1 MPSEQCDSE
10 ASGSFK
16 ELNGAIRGQQCHV
29 RPTQRLAQP
38 ALVVLS
44 KAPIGEMGRR
54 PPPSL
59 SLARDDQ
66 NSRVRLN
73 AFKFTIEGES

>member
-1 MPSEQCDSE
+1 
-10 ASGSFK
+10 
-16 ELNGAIRGQQCHV
+16 
-29 RPTQRLAQP
+29 
-38 ALVVLS
+38 
-44 KAPIGEMGRR
+44 MGRR

>member
-1 MPSEQCDSE
+1 
-10 ASGSFK
+10 
-16 ELNGAIRGQQCHV
+16 
-29 RPTQRLAQP
+29 LAQP

-44 KAPIGEMGRR
+44 MAPIGEMGRR